1 MASTKY
7 PKDMYK
13 IVCCTFMNDPRD
25 VSYIRT
31 GRVKKADH
39 FGSWVCT
46 NRKCRQHSSLI
57 AHNSPVYSMRRLR
70 YTIQV
75 RIFYHFLFNTN
86 PGRVFKSFGGIKH
99 SPIGYDVISSHL
111 LTLRHVVAAENVQ
124 NLQNVFL
131 TGRQEWDETW
141 LRCKRK
147 HNRGRYTDRK
157 FALVTYFC
165 FLFSIT
171 ACRKAF
177 YPCNNSGAVFRNVY
191 AIECYGKSKGVV
203 LRYLEWLNL
212 LPIIWLHS
220 GFQTALN
227 AP

>member
-1 MASTKY
+1 
-7 PKDMYK
+7 
-13 IVCCTFMNDPRD
+13 MNDPRV
-25 VSYIRT
+25 VSCFRT
-31 GRVKKADH
+31 GRINRAAH
-39 FGSWVCT
+39 FGSWVCR
-46 NRKCRQHSSLI
+46 NRKCRHQSSLI

-157 FALVTYFC
+157 FALVTNLYF
-165 FLFSIT
+165 FFAIT
-171 ACRKAF
+171 STMNYCCK
-177 YPCNNSGAVFRNVY
+177 C
-191 AIECYGKSKGVV
+191 
-203 LRYLEWLNL
+203 
-212 LPIIWLHS
+212 
-220 GFQTALN
+220 T
-227 AP
+227 